1 MLEGVPLERRN
12 ARFQCVVALAGP
24 EGELFLTHGSCEGI
38 IAQAP
43 DGEEGFGY
51 DPIFI
56 VPDQGVTMASLP
68 RDLKNRI
75 SHRARALEKAK
86 RLLAGLSSTA

>member
-1 MLEGVPLERRN
+1 
-12 ARFQCVVALAGP
+12 
-24 EGELFLTHGSCEGI
+24 
-38 IAQAP
+38 
-43 DGEEGFGY
+43 
-51 DPIFI
+51 
-56 VPDQGVTMASLP
+56 MASLP